1 MEKKTQ
7 SEGLDEKKVKYSE
20 AEAEEESQPIM
31 SFPLSSESRC
41 PSEIIDI
48 ISHTILT
55 CLLAFF
61 PPKRVS
67 DARNKSFCSV
77 CAPSKKKK
85 TKEKKSSQPLPG
97 VCVCADGNGSFSAP
111 FLATSQF
118 SFNWGRYSRRFCSDS
133 ESRCARISSLRVLRV
148 KRLEI
153 LFLDKFLHRPP
164 PLEECAPL
172 PRSGRGS

>member
-1 MEKKTQ
+1 MFELFAVFFLFLLASRQ
-7 SEGLDEKKVKYSE
+7 AVSFFCLDEKKVKYSE

-31 SFPLSSESRC
+31 SFPLSSETRC

-85 TKEKKSSQPLPG
+85 NERKKIQPATSG
-97 VCVCADGNGSFSAP
+97 RVCVCRWKR
-111 FLATSQF
+111 FLLSTVP
-118 SFNWGRYSRRFCSDS
+118 CD
-133 ESRCARISSLRVLRV
+133 EPI
-148 KRLEI
+148 
-153 LFLDKFLHRPP
+153 
-164 PLEECAPL
+164 
-172 PRSGRGS
+172 